1 MRQAVARDLAA
12 VVHDARAGDEQAWT
26 ILVDAYGPRLRA
38 IARRFRIPPDQVGD
52 LLQATW
58 LQLFNGID
66 RLQCPE
72 AVGSWLAVTMR
83 RLCLH
88 AVARG
93 DRECPVTGLDE
104 WLAQPG
110 EAPEAGLLRAEQ
122 AASVRRAL
130 ARLPERQRRLLW
142 QMAIDP
148 DARYTDISARLDMP
162 VGAIGPTRAR
172 ALGRLRRLLL
182 DEERATR
189 YAGVAV
195 R

>member
-1 MRQAVARDLAA
+1 MRHVGAGDLST
-12 VVHDARAGDEQAWT
+12 VVRDARAGDERAWAV
-26 ILVDAYGPRLRA
+26 LVDEHGPRLRA

-83 RLCLH
+83 RFCLH
-88 AVARG
+88 AVAG
-93 DRECPVTGLDE
+93 ENRECPTTGLDE

-142 QMAIDP
+142 QMATDP
-148 DARYTDISARLDMP
+148 DARYTELSARLDMP

-182 DEERATR
+182 DDERATH
-189 YAGVAV
+189 YAWPA
-195 R
+195 RR